1 MNLFK
6 TYLVVFWTIII
17 IVLGVNPI
25 FAQHNRTSLLIG
37 IVKSDNLPLSYA
49 TVYLKGTNLSTDT
62 DREGK
67 FIFHVPPGS
76 YTLGVKYVG
85 YVTFEKSVDIKSN
98 EKQVLHIQLKEDD
111 QYLKEVVVEG
121 KSPVKKIN
129 ESAYNVV
136 AIDAKALRNT
146 NMDIAQTLNKITGVK
161 IREDGGVGSSA
172 QISLNGFTGRHVKF
186 FMDGVPL
193 DASGDGFPISSIP
206 LGVAERIEVYK
217 GVVPVEFGADAL
229 GGAINIVTE
238 KSTNTIL
245 DASYSYG
252 SFNTHKSSLN
262 FSHTMQN
269 GITMQL
275 SAYQNYSDNDYKVKV
290 SEYLDLETS
299 NFIKETK
306 WFRRF
311 HDRYHNEAVTAK
323 IGVVNKSWANRLAF
337 GIMYTQEYA
346 EIQNANIMRIAFG
359 GKERKT
365 KNVSP
370 TLEYEKRNLF
380 ARDLNISLAARYDRN
395 RINNID
401 TLARTYNWTG
411 EYIPNTSQGEAD
423 KTIAESIDKS
433 GYITSNIN
441 YAIAGKHFL
450 SLNNIF
456 SDFRRSEKDEAL
468 VTNKN
473 SGDRKSQKNVL
484 GLSYKIAPTQ
494 KWNALAFV
502 KHYYT
507 YVKSPVDTSQN
518 SSGKFVIRT
527 NDYSLIGYGAAATYF
542 LTKELQLKVSAEKT
556 YRLPTPKELFGDGS
570 LERGNTALN
579 PENSRNLNFNVSYN
593 HLVNKDHT
601 INLDAGFIYRDIR
614 DFIKRVVDSNKGFAS
629 SENLE
634 KVLSVG
640 GELEVRYFFKNKFSL
655 GTNLTYQDMR
665 NKGNPNDYRYSDQIP
680 NIPYLFGNVDANYN
694 LTNFLNKGN
703 ILSLGYNLLYTHR
716 YYKDWESE
724 GGDMYIPRQFSHD
737 VNVTYTVKNG
747 RYNFALGA
755 RNITNELLY
764 DNYSLQK
771 PGRSFYFKFRYFLFK
786 RNNIN

>member
-6 TYLVVFWTIII
+6 TYLVVFWGITIMI
-17 IVLGVNPI
+17 LGINPM
-25 FAQHNRTSLLIG
+25 FAQQKRTSLLIG
-37 IVKSDNLPLSYA
+37 TVKSDSLPLSYA
-49 TVYLKGTNLSTDT
+49 TVYLKGTNLSTNT
-62 DREGK
+62 NGEGK
-67 FIFHVPPGS
+67 FIFHVPSGS

-98 EKQVLHIQLKEDD
+98 EKQVLHIQLKEDN
-111 QYLKEVVVEG
+111 QYLKEVVVEA
-121 KSPVKKIN
+121 KSLVKKIN

-146 NMDIAQTLNKITGVK
+146 NMDIAQTLDKVTGIK

-186 FMDGVPL
+186 FMDGIPL
-193 DASGDGFPISSIP
+193 DGSGDGFPISNIP
-206 LGVAERIEVYK
+206 LGIAERIEVYK

-252 SFNTHKSSLN
+252 SFNTHKSSLS
-262 FSHTMQN
+262 FSHTMKN

-275 SAYQNYSDNDYKVKV
+275 NAYQNYSDNDYKVKIN
-290 SEYLDLETS
+290 EYLDLNSSSYINEPR
-299 NFIKETK
+299 
-306 WFRRF
+306 WFKRF
-311 HDRYHNEAVTAK
+311 HDKYHNEAVTAK
-323 IGVVNKSWANRLAF
+323 VGLVNKSWADRLAL

-370 TLEYEKRNLF
+370 TLEYEKRNLLT
-380 ARDLNISLAARYDRN
+380 RNLNISLAARYDRN
-395 RINNID
+395 TINNID
-401 TLARTYNWTG
+401 TLARTYSWTG
-411 EYIPNTSQGEAD
+411 GYIPKTSQGEAD
-423 KTIAESIDKS
+423 KTVAESIDKS
-433 GYITSNIN
+433 GYITANIN
-441 YAIAGKHFL
+441 YAIAAKHFF
-450 SLNNIF
+450 SVNNIF
-456 SDFRRSEKDEAL
+456 SDFKRTDRDEAAAS
-468 VTNKN
+468 
-473 SGDRKSQKNVL
+473 SGNLDRKSQKNVL
-484 GLSYKIAPTQ
+484 GLSYKFAPST

-502 KHYYT
+502 KYYYT
-507 YVKSPVDTSQN
+507 YVKGPIDTTQN
-518 SSGKFVIRT
+518 ATGKYVMRT
-527 NDYSLIGYGAAATYF
+527 SDYNLTGYGAAATYF
-542 LTKELQLKVSAEKT
+542 LTKELQLKASVEKT

-570 LERGNTALN
+570 LEIGNATIN
-579 PENSRNLNFNVSYN
+579 PENSRNVNLNVSFN
-593 HLVNKDHT
+593 HVFSKDHT
-601 INLDAGFIYRDIR
+601 IILDAGFIYRDIR
-614 DFIKRVVDSNKGFAS
+614 DFIKRVVDSNKGYAS
-629 SENLE
+629 SENLP
-634 KVLSVG
+634 KVLSAG
-640 GELEVRYFFKNKFSL
+640 GEFEARYFFKNKFSL
-655 GTNLTYQDMR
+655 GGNLTYQNMR
-665 NKGNPNDYRYSDQIP
+665 NKGNANDYTYNDRIP
-680 NIPYLFGNVDANYN
+680 NIPYLFGNIDANYN
-694 LTNFLNKGN
+694 FLDFLNKGN
-703 ILSLGYNLLYTHR
+703 TLSIGYNLLYTQK

-755 RNITNELLY
+755 RNITDELLY

-771 PGRSFYFKFRYFLFK
+771 PGRSFYIKFRYFLFK